1 MNLRG
6 VHGNVDGERR
16 KKEKLLSHQWTMKKS
31 VESGRC
37 IGVEM
42 GQKIGI
48 NSKKEMMGNQMKVV
62 RKKKKINDE
71 QRILVQQGKLYH
83 P

>member
-6 VHGNVDGERR
+6 VHGNVNGERR
-16 KKEKLLSHQWTMKKS
+16 KEEKWLSHQWTMKKG

-42 GQKIGI
+42 GQKRRI

-62 RKKKKINDE
+62 RK
-71 QRILVQQGKLYH
+71 
-83 P
+83 